1 MLFYLRYRFRRIV
14 LVRRVLGLVFLLLA
28 VGDTLSNQAEVG
40 NRPNSSG
47 RIPSTRGCQ
56 AQG

>member
-1 MLFYLRYRFRRIV
+1 MLFYLRYRFRRV
-14 LVRRVLGLVFLLLA
+14 VFVRRVLDLAFLLLA

-40 NRPNSSG
+40 NRPNSFG
-47 RIPSTRGCQ
+47 RIPRTRGCQ